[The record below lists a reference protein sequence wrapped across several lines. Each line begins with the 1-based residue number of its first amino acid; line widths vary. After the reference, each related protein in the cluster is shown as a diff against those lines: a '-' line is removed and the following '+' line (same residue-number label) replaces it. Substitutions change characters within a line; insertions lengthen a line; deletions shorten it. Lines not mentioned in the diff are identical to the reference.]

1 MIFDAADFDDH
12 EQLVFFRDA
21 DCGLKA
27 IIAIHSTALGPA
39 AGGCRIYP
47 YADEQDAV
55 RDALRLSKG
64 MTLKNAMAGLPL
76 GGGKA
81 VIFADPATQKT
92 PALMQAMGRAV
103 ETLGGRY
110 ITGEDVGTAPEDMVE
125 IRKETRHVLGLP
137 VSAGGSGDPSPSTA
151 LGVLEGM
158 KAAAKH
164 RLDKDTLDGLTV
176 ALQGLGHVGFRL
188 AGLLAEEGAK
198 LIVTDTRE
206 ATIEHAVSDFG
217 ATAVSPEAIYDA
229 EADIF
234 APCAMGAVLNA
245 DTIPRLKVSIVAG
258 AANNQLAT
266 AADGAVLREKGIL
279 YAPDY
284 VINAGGIIQ
293 LSAERTGE
301 TRKAVTARLRAIG
314 GTLAAVFQAADMQ
327 DLPTGEAADRIAEQ
341 RIVAGKAAA

>member
-1 MIFDAADFDDH
+1 MIFEAEDFDEH
-12 EQLVFFRDA
+12 EQIVFFRDT
-21 DCGLKA
+21 DSGLKA
-27 IIAIHSTALGPA
+27 IIALHSTALGPA

-47 YADEQDAV
+47 YADEEDAA
-55 RDALRLSKG
+55 RDVLRLSKG

-81 VIFADPATQKT
+81 VIIADPAVDKT
-92 PALMQAMGRAV
+92 PALMQAMGRAI
-103 ETLGGRY
+103 EKLGGRY

-125 IRKETRHVLGLP
+125 IRKETSHVLGLP

-151 LGVLEGM
+151 IGVLEGM
-158 KAAAKH
+158 KAAARH
-164 RLDKDTLDGLTV
+164 RLGKDTLAGLSV
-176 ALQGLGHVGFRL
+176 ALQGLGHVGFAL
-188 AGLLAEEGAK
+188 AGLLAREGAK
-198 LIVTDTRE
+198 LIVADTRE
-206 ATIEHAVSDFG
+206 ATIERAISELGAMAVQ
-217 ATAVSPEAIYDA
+217 PNAIYDA

-234 APCAMGAVLNA
+234 APCALGAVLNSG
-245 DTIPRLKVSIVAG
+245 TIPRLKASIVAG

-266 AADGAVLREKGIL
+266 AADGAALRAREIL

-301 TRKAVTARLRAIG
+301 THEAVAARLRAIG
-314 GTLAAVFQAADMQ
+314 GTLTAIFEAADMQ

-341 RIVAGKAAA
+341 RILAARKAA